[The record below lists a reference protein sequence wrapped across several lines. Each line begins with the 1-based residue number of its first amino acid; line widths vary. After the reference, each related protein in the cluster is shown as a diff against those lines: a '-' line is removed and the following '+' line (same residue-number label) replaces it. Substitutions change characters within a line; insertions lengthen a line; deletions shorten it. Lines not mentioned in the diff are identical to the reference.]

1 MHKIYPLIER
11 TDFPHIERNDLN
23 ILQVNLGYKCNQRCL
38 HCHVNAG
45 PNRKEMMDL
54 KTINEVIKFSLDNNI
69 RIIDLTGGAPEMN
82 KHFKYIVQTCKEN
95 NIHIID
101 RCNLTIIES
110 EGMTDLPKF
119 LAKHKIEIIASL
131 PCYIEENVNSQR
143 GEGVFK
149 QSIEALKKLNSL
161 GYGKD
166 EELILNLVY
175 NPQGPELPPEQSKLE
190 VDYKNFLSQKYKVF
204 FNKLYTIT
212 NMPISRFGSTL
223 VSKKIFHDYMS
234 LLKNSF
240 SSLALKQ
247 VMCRELISIDYNG
260 YVYDCDFNQM
270 LDMPLSGKRTH
281 ISEVNMKSL
290 KGKKIA
296 TADHCYGCT
305 AGTGSSCSGSL
316 IQ

>member
-1 MHKIYPLIER
+1 
-11 TDFPHIERNDLN
+11 
-23 ILQVNLGYKCNQRCL
+23 
-38 HCHVNAG
+38 
-45 PNRKEMMDL
+45 
-54 KTINEVIKFSLDNNI
+54 
-69 RIIDLTGGAPEMN
+69 
-82 KHFKYIVQTCKEN
+82 
-95 NIHIID
+95 
-101 RCNLTIIES
+101 
-110 EGMTDLPKF
+110 
-119 LAKHKIEIIASL
+119 
-131 PCYIEENVNSQR
+131 
-143 GEGVFK
+143 
-149 QSIEALKKLNSL
+149 
-161 GYGKD
+161 
-166 EELILNLVY
+166 
-175 NPQGPELPPEQSKLE
+175 
-190 VDYKNFLSQKYKVF
+190 
-204 FNKLYTIT
+204 
-212 NMPISRFGSTL
+212 
-223 VSKKIFHDYMS
+223 MS